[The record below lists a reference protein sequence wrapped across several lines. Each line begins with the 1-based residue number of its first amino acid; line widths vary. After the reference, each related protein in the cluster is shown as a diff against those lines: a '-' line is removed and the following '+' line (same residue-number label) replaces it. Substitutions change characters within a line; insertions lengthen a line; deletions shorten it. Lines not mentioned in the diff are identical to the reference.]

1 MRCRDYRL
9 RSLAL
14 SRGLIGASPWA
25 TTEHYQI
32 HSEQSMADT
41 EGLPNLQYGGIAITK
56 RVKIYTIDLERDTV
70 TERINPPEPPS
81 V

>member
-1 MRCRDYRL
+1 
-9 RSLAL
+9 
-14 SRGLIGASPWA
+14 
-25 TTEHYQI
+25 
-32 HSEQSMADT
+32 MADT